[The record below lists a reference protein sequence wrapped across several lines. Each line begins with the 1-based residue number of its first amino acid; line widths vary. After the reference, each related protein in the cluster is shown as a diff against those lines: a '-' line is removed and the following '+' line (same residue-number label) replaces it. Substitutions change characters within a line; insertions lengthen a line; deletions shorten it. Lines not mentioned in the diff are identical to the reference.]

1 MPDSP
6 IEEVRREIAEA
17 AIEAREEERAPQPG
31 PRANFR
37 PASPAA
43 ITAAI
48 EEVNRIMESLR
59 QVLDQMEEVLETLE
73 LAEVQKNAD
82 EREIESL
89 RRSLRGD
96 RRVSGGEHG
105 FPPPRHEPRRPR

>member
-17 AIEAREEERAPQPG
+17 TVESREEERASEPPA
-31 PRANFR
+31 RTDFR

-43 ITAAI
+43 VSAAI
-48 EEVNRIMESLR
+48 EEVNQIMESLR

-89 RRSLRGD
+89 RRALRGE
-96 RRVSGGEHG
+96 RRGGPGDHG
-105 FPPPRHEPRRPR
+105 HSRHDQRRPR